1 MEEPKKSH
9 PNLEPGAVVSFEKK
23 VWRVAAITEQGLVEI
38 FRPGLS
44 ARRSVKVGD
53 LFLLGDLI
61 KSVFQIKEPEEVS
74 AEAIA
79 KARVRLQLVEE
90 FLGTPMSTSDL
101 KEAAGKAEC
110 HPSTFVRWVDAFA
123 FSGGKFSTLIPASG
137 RYGNSNARI
146 KGLPKQFL
154 EEETAKHYLG
164 SNRLKKGR
172 VWRKVAKRCDE
183 AGIPRIARTTVYR
196 YLENLPGAEVV
207 AARVSKRAAREMFG
221 PHPQKATTG
230 EFPLHIIQMDH
241 TMLDIFVKLGDSL
254 LKRPWITV
262 AIDTFTRMI
271 VGFYLS
277 FDPPSALSVG
287 LCLYRVMTPKEE
299 WLNAFGIQSPWP
311 VHGRPYIWL
320 ADNGK
325 DFRGYHLQN
334 ISLEHRIVGEFR
346 PVKEPQYGAYIERLM
361 GTLALE
367 MEVLPG
373 ATLRDV
379 ALRKEFAPEARATLS
394 LDQLEKILL
403 HFFVEIYHNGP
414 HSGLGD
420 SSPISRW
427 REGWANM
434 DLTNPLRQHVLVQ
447 PSPDLLLGLLPSFT
461 RTFRAGGV
469 YWKSR
474 RFYDQCLEPYIHRR
488 RCEGPQTKY
497 RFHYDSRNVRFI
509 YMKDPESGEIIRL
522 PAKDMGL
529 SDISEWEW
537 DVEKSDVARKA
548 ERSVDREVI
557 AKGEKG
563 IESTISASKEST
575 GIKGKKRAKRS
586 TKRPTNN
593 EMQTFRASGQT
604 SASLNHFEIQQHLK
618 LPQLIAVTPE
628 EDPWSDIPTFQLRD
642 F

>member
-1 MEEPKKSH
+1 MEEPKKSY
-9 PNLEPGAVVSFEKK
+9 PNLKPGAVVSFDKK
-23 VWRVAAITEQGLVEI
+23 VWRVAATPEQGLVEI
-38 FRPGLS
+38 IRPGLPTI
-44 ARRSVKVGD
+44 RSVKVGE
-53 LFLLGDLI
+53 LFLLGDFI
-61 KSVFQIKEPEEVS
+61 KPVFQTKDPDEVS

-90 FLGTPMSTSDL
+90 FLGTPMSALDL
-101 KEAAGKAEC
+101 EDAAGRADC
-110 HPSTFVRWVDAFA
+110 HPTTFLRWVDAFVL
-123 FSGGKFSTLIPASG
+123 SGGKFSTLIPASG

-146 KGLPKQFL
+146 KGLRKQFL

-164 SNRLKKGR
+164 SNRLKRGR
-172 VWRKVAKRCDE
+172 VWRKIANRCDE
-183 AGIPRIARTTVYR
+183 AGIPRLGRTTVYR

-230 EFPLHIIQMDH
+230 EFPLHIIQLDH
-241 TMLDIFVKLGDSL
+241 TMLDIFIKLGEFL

-373 ATLRDV
+373 ATFRDV
-379 ALRKEFAPEARATLS
+379 ALRKEFAPEALATLS

-403 HFFVEIYHNGP
+403 HFFVELYHHGP

-461 RTFRAGGV
+461 RTFRSGGV
-469 YWKSR
+469 YWRKR
-474 RFYDQCLEPYIHRR
+474 RFYDQCLEPYLHGR

-522 PAKDMGL
+522 PAKDNGL

-537 DVEKSDVARKA
+537 EAEKSDAARKA
-548 ERSVDREVI
+548 ELSVDREMM

-563 IESTISASKEST
+563 IESTISVSKESAS
-575 GIKGKKRAKRS
+575 GKGKKRGKRS
-586 TKRPTNN
+586 TKRPSR
-593 EMQTFRASGQT
+593 EVMAALQDLGQT
-604 SASLNHFEIQQHLK
+604 SASLNHFEVQQLLK
-618 LPQLIAVTPE
+618 LPHSLPNTPV
-628 EDPWSDIPTFQLRD
+628 EDPWSDIPTFEPEG